1 MFCRELRVETF
12 SAESFQTDVQFAIA
26 TAFQEIDP
34 ESPRL
39 MRFLKILAL
48 FAVVTNPVNAAEP
61 VKPVLIGIYA
71 QDYDTTIAWYAR
83 NFGFEVTREV
93 VNDNVNL
100 KIGFLDNG
108 AFELEVYADIAAPTD
123 RARLVRDRFGMPT
136 EGFVK
141 LSLWTQDLASLAAS
155 LRDNGVEWVRD
166 INTSER
172 KPGQSWF
179 MVADPDGN
187 LIQVFGP
194 AED

>member
-1 MFCRELRVETF
+1 M
-12 SAESFQTDVQFAIA
+12 
-26 TAFQEIDP
+26 
-34 ESPRL
+34 RL
-39 MRFLKILAL
+39 KSLLVLLAV
-48 FAVVTNPVNAAEP
+48 FVIPVNAAEP

-108 AFELEVYADIAAPTD
+108 AFELEIYADITPPVEQ
-123 RARLVRDRFGMPT
+123 RRLSRDRFGMPT

-141 LSLWTQDLASLAAS
+141 LSLASADLAALADK
-155 LRDNGVEWVRD
+155 LRGNGVEWVRD
-166 INTSER
+166 INTSDR

-179 MVADPDGN
+179 MIADPDGN

-194 AED
+194 TEN

>member
-1 MFCRELRVETF
+1 MR
-12 SAESFQTDVQFAIA
+12 SFQLLA
-26 TAFQEIDP
+26 
-34 ESPRL
+34 
-39 MRFLKILAL
+39 ILAV
-48 FAVVTNPVNAAEP
+48 FANPVDAAEP

-71 QDYDTTIAWYAR
+71 QDYDATVSWYSR

-108 AFELEVYADIAAPTD
+108 AFELEIYADIAPPTD
-123 RARLVRDRFGMPT
+123 RSRLIRDRFGMPT

-141 LSLWTQDLASLAAS
+141 LSLASPDLAALADQ
-155 LRDNGVEWVRD
+155 LRDNGVEIVRD

-194 AED
+194 TEDRSE